1 MPFGIYLTQFPQF
14 ISLVQR
20 VKDSLAEIATSAHPA
35 FSDPIE
41 WDGRTHQLDLFVL
54 VPDYLFEIIAAHR
67 WTDGG
72 TTWTGFA
79 GYPAHTG
86 PDPITGTKLGCEP
99 SGIRKSANPLHGDT
113 LHVHVKQVQGNHR
126 EGELYDYASTF
137 GARVALCIWS
147 SRRASVSASVVTS
160 RKLSFMIPGR
170 NFPPRRPNRRENV
183 NESIRVREVRAVFP
197 DGTAEVM
204 PTAMALRR
212 AQELGLDLVL
222 VSPTAVPP
230 VAKAIDYG
238 HYQYEQKKKQHDA
251 RKKQHVVQVKELKFR
266 PNTDDHDYDFKKN
279 HAIRFLKEGNRVK
292 AVVQF
297 RGREIAH
304 TDLGKKLL
312 VRFAEDLATFGAVEG
327 MPRLEG
333 RNAHIL
339 ISPVKTAVK
348 AEKPEKSERP
358 EKHDKPERTEKPAD
372 SAPKN

>member
-1 MPFGIYLTQFPQF
+1 MFL
-14 ISLVQR
+14 
-20 VKDSLAEIATSAHPA
+20 
-35 FSDPIE
+35 
-41 WDGRTHQLDLFVL
+41 L
-54 VPDYLFEIIAAHR
+54 VPEPLFEIVAAHR

-72 TTWTGFA
+72 TCVVGLI
-79 GYPAHTG
+79 GYPTNA
-86 PDPITGTKLGCEP
+86 PVNLP
-99 SGIRKSANPLHGDT
+99 SGSPANAKLVLVSPAAPPAHGRSDSGCA
-113 LHVHVKQVQGNHR
+113 LQVHIKQVNGSY
-126 EGELYDYASTF
+126 EPGELYDFAWVYA
-137 GARVALCIWS
+137 ARVALYKWPS
-147 SRRASVSASVVTS
+147 HGGSLSANVVTS

-204 PTAMALRR
+204 PTSLALRK

-238 HYQYEQKKKQHDA
+238 HYQYEMKKKQHDA

-312 VRFAEDLATFGAVEG
+312 LRFAEDLATFGAVEG

-339 ISPVKTAVK
+339 ISPVKTSVK
-348 AEKPEKSERP
+348 PEKPEKSAEPPRP
-358 EKHDKPERTEKPAD
+358 
-372 SAPKN
+372 N